1 MDLDADIKWV
11 VKELQ
16 QIKDPAFIEVIKD
29 ILKNRKYKMQS
40 DRISIEQ
47 YNKEIEEAEKDIEAG
62 NFYTLEEVRELSE
75 KWGRK

>member
-29 ILKNRKYKMQS
+29 ILKNRKHKMQS

-62 NFYTLEEVRELSE
+62 NFYTLEEVRKLSE

>member
-62 NFYTLEEVRELSE
+62 NFYTLEEVRKLSE

>member
-1 MDLDADIKWV
+1 MNLDVDIKWV

-16 QIKDPAFIEVIKD
+16 QIKDPAFIEVIKN
-29 ILKNRKYKMQS
+29 ILKSRKHKMQF
-40 DRISIEQ
+40 DRISVEQ

-62 NFYTLEEVRELSE
+62 DFYTLEEVRELSE

>member
-1 MDLDADIKWV
+1 MNLDADIKWV

-16 QIKDPAFIEVIKD
+16 KIKDPAFIEVIKN
-29 ILKNRKYKMQS
+29 ILKSRKHKMQS
-40 DRISIEQ
+40 DRISVEQ

-62 NFYTLEEVRELSE
+62 DFYTLEEVRELSE